1 MEAEDV
7 GPQFEGIGIRSDRLL
22 FWVCQAC
29 EVGAGALTWVYE
41 GVFV

>member
-7 GPQFEGIGIRSDRLL
+7 GPQFEGIGIRSDHLL

-29 EVGAGALTWVYE
+29 EVGAGALIWVHE